1 MGKGNGSGAGWGDGE
16 GTGGLGEGSEH
27 GEWKH
32 GLCSSCS
39 PAGTCK
45 LKYKIS
51 TWYSKTYITTTLKAK
66 NL

>member
-16 GTGGLGEGSEH
+16 GNGGFGEGNEH

-32 GLCSSCS
+32 GICSSCS
-39 PAGTCK
+39 PPGTCK

-51 TWYSKTYITTTLKAK
+51 TVY
-66 NL
+66 